1 MCQLSLA
8 RLSMIERLPVC
19 ALQGQQLQKQPLLF
33 SPVRCKYL
41 NKTSFL
47 EENVRVATSSVVGCM
62 VGAFWGFQ
70 GEKFLCFRL
79 FLLTWDNLGK
89 TPGEWHRWRAS
100 AQEMSCLHCQDPR
113 MPEIDWDRLR
123 MIENDWEGFFLFSP
137 DALSCW
143 KGRGRRAKIEA
154 SLASRNSTFCLNSL
168 L

>member
-1 MCQLSLA
+1 MCQLLLA
-8 RLSMIERLPVC
+8 RLSMIDRLPVC

-123 MIENDWEGFFLFSP
+123 MIEKVFFSSHQTP
-137 DALSCW
+137 
-143 KGRGRRAKIEA
+143 
-154 SLASRNSTFCLNSL
+154 SLVEKAEVGEPRLKPARHPRTPHSA
-168 L
+168 

>member
-79 FLLTWDNLGK
+79 FFANLGQFGQNTWWM
-89 TPGEWHRWRAS
+89 TPVESICTRDVLPALSRPKNA
-100 AQEMSCLHCQDPR
+100 
-113 MPEIDWDRLR
+113 WDRLR
-123 MIENDWEGFFLFSP
+123 SIENDWEWLRRFF
-137 DALSCW
+137 
-143 KGRGRRAKIEA
+143 
-154 SLASRNSTFCLNSL
+154 SL
-168 L
+168 LTRRPLLLKRPR